1 MMNNNPEIRLNV
13 IGNTDKN
20 GSTNS
25 NQNLS
30 LKRSQEVINYLSEN
44 FGIEKNRFE
53 SNSNGED
60 NNLATEITSPEFPKI
75 IHYQRST
82 EELILK
88 LLINFIKQVPQYHPN
103 TN

>member
-44 FGIEKNRFE
+44 FGIEKNRSE
-53 SNSNGED
+53 SNSN
-60 NNLATEITSPEFPKI
+60 
-75 IHYQRST
+75 
-82 EELILK
+82 
-88 LLINFIKQVPQYHPN
+88 
-103 TN
+103 